1 MGKIYTCLF
10 CKLKFDTD
18 EVEWD
23 RYGTRYAHKSCIEKH
38 NEKERLKE
46 EKRKNKAEAPKSTTK
61 RKKNIRKCYYC
72 GGDVDITTD
81 KYSKVHSNRYA
92 HRECHIKNYTPDE
105 EYIPKI
111 YEYLKSINFNYNY
124 TQCDKQRVNF
134 IKTMGYSNEEI
145 YLTLKYMYSIKKL
158 SPERSEG
165 RIGLVPYLK
174 EEAIQYFHNIEKKQ
188 EEIGIAVEKQLARG
202 VKVIQVLAPEK
213 PVDKGYIDL
222 DSIGDD

>member
-1 MGKIYTCLF
+1 MGKTYTCLF
-10 CKLKFDTD
+10 CRQKFDTD

-23 RYGTRYAHKSCIEKH
+23 RYGTRYGHTSCIRKH
-38 NEKERLKE
+38 EEKEKLKE
-46 EKRKNKAEAPKSTTK
+46 EKRKNKAADAPKK
-61 RKKNIRKCYYC
+61 PKKGKNIRKCYYC
-72 GGDVDITTD
+72 GGDVDISTE
-81 KYSKVHSNRYA
+81 KFSKVHSNRYA

-111 YEYLKSINFNYNY
+111 YKYLESIHFNYNY
-124 TQCDKQRVNF
+124 AQCDKQRVNF

-174 EEAIQYFHNIEKKQ
+174 EEAIQYFHNIEKRQ
-188 EEIGIAVEKQLARG
+188 EEIGIAVEKQLEKG
-202 VKVIQVLAPEK
+202 VKVIRVLAPEK

>member
-46 EKRKNKAEAPKSTTK
+46 EKKKNKAEAPKSTTK

-174 EEAIQYFHNIEKKQ
+174 EEAIQYFHNIEKRQ

>member
-46 EKRKNKAEAPKSTTK
+46 EKKKNKADAPKTTTK

-174 EEAIQYFHNIEKKQ
+174 EEAIQYFHNIEKRQ
-188 EEIGIAVEKQLARG
+188 EEIGIAVEKQLERG
-202 VKVIQVLAPEK
+202 VKVIRVLAPEK

>member
-134 IKTMGYSNEEI
+134 IKTMGYTNEEI

>member
-46 EKRKNKAEAPKSTTK
+46 EKKKNKTDAPKTTTK

-174 EEAIQYFHNIEKKQ
+174 EEAIQYFHNIEKRQ
-188 EEIGIAVEKQLARG
+188 EEIGIAVEKQLERG
-202 VKVIQVLAPEK
+202 VKVIRVLAPEK

-222 DSIGDD
+222 GSIGDD

>member
-46 EKRKNKAEAPKSTTK
+46 EKKKNKAEAPKSTTK

-174 EEAIQYFHNIEKKQ
+174 EEAIQYFHNIEKRQ
-188 EEIGIAVEKQLARG
+188 EEIGIAVEKQLERG
-202 VKVIQVLAPEK
+202 VKVIRVLAPEK

>member
-46 EKRKNKAEAPKSTTK
+46 EKKKNKADAPKATTK

-174 EEAIQYFHNIEKKQ
+174 EEAIQYFHNIEKRQ
-188 EEIGIAVEKQLARG
+188 EEIGIAVEKQLERG
-202 VKVIQVLAPEK
+202 VKVIRVLAPEK

>member
-81 KYSKVHSNRYA
+81 KFSKVHSNRYA

>member
-46 EKRKNKAEAPKSTTK
+46 EKRKNKAEAPKSSTK

-81 KYSKVHSNRYA
+81 KFSKVHSNRYA

>member
-1 MGKIYTCLF
+1 MGKTYTCLF

-38 NEKERLKE
+38 NEKEQLKE
-46 EKRKNKAEAPKSTTK
+46 EKKKNKTDAPKTTK

-124 TQCDKQRVNF
+124 AQCDKQRVNF

-174 EEAIQYFHNIEKKQ
+174 EEAIQYFHNIEKRQ
-188 EEIGIAVEKQLARG
+188 EEIGIAVEKQLERG
-202 VKVIQVLAPEK
+202 VKVIKVLAPEK

>member
-1 MGKIYTCLF
+1 MGKTYTCLF
-10 CKLKFDTD
+10 CRQKFDTD

-23 RYGTRYAHKSCIEKH
+23 RYGTRYGHTSCIRKH
-38 NEKERLKE
+38 EEKEKLKE
-46 EKRKNKAEAPKSTTK
+46 EKRKNKVADAPKK
-61 RKKNIRKCYYC
+61 PKKGKNIRKCYYC
-72 GGDVDITTD
+72 GGDVDISTE
-81 KYSKVHSNRYA
+81 KFSKVHSNRYA

-111 YEYLKSINFNYNY
+111 YKYLESIHFNYNY
-124 TQCDKQRVNF
+124 AQCDKQRVNF

-174 EEAIQYFHNIEKKQ
+174 EEAIQYFHNIEKRQ
-188 EEIGIAVEKQLARG
+188 EEIGIAVEKQFEKG
-202 VKVIQVLAPEK
+202 VKVIKVLAPEK